1 MPKCERCGRK
11 FNRFTKGWAC
21 PDLRRFVCQDC
32 VRADTE
38 KAIQVINEFDREV
51 RRIHREEVKIYSEKV
66 KELQGVSQ
74 SSFPSIDKTRREVA
88 NVIKRKYG
96 MYPWEFH
103 DILRKRPLVY
113 IDVIDGWA
121 EKKLK
126 EWTKGA

>member
-32 VRADTE
+32 VRADTK

-51 RRIHREEVKIYSEKV
+51 RRIHNEEVKIYYEQV
-66 KELQGVSQ
+66 KELQELSKVP
-74 SSFPSIDKTRREVA
+74 FPSISKTRREVG
-88 NVIKRKYG
+88 NMIKKKYG
-96 MYPWEFH
+96 MYPEGFLG
-103 DILRKRPLVY
+103 ILRKRPLVY
-113 IDVIDGWA
+113 ISVVDGWA